1 MAVNTYYGKSHE
13 LFYGMADD
21 SAGKQ
26 NTNHRLSK
34 YLEEK
39 LVKTPRLS
47 KKRVKASSV

>member
-1 MAVNTYYGKSHE
+1 
-13 LFYGMADD
+13 MADD

-34 YLEEK
+34 HLEEK